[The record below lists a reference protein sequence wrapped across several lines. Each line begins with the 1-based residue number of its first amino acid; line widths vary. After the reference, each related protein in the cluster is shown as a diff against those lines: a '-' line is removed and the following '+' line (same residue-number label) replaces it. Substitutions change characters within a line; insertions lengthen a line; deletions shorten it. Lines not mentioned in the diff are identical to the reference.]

1 MQVYN
6 EVENELDEFQTVLH
20 IIGSVQ
26 VADDFCK
33 TQNSKDL

>member
-20 IIGSVQ
+20 IVRSVQ
-26 VADDFCK
+26 VADDFGK
-33 TQNSKDL
+33 TQNTKDL